1 MEPLD
6 LSTRPPRS
14 GLEKLG
20 GFYLLARTIDKIRAH
35 FPGGNPGEYKIPG
48 FSERLLQALGVS
60 EYDLREAVARARSD
74 GDVLTWL
81 QECTDF
87 SRAEEINASLI
98 APTVGERMD
107 RPGFIERHPIVTSLP
122 PETTLLAMLDA
133 EDAAMF
139 PA

>member
-6 LSTRPPRS
+6 LSTCPPRS

-35 FPGGNPGEYKIPG
+35 LPDGNPGEYKIPG

-74 GDVLTWL
+74 ADVLTWL
-81 QECTDF
+81 QERTDF
-87 SRAEEINASLI
+87 SRVEEINASLI
-98 APTVGERMD
+98 APTIGQRMD